1 MTRAEDGKQRAGV
14 AFARAG
20 DGGGLCMPESCV
32 DLVPDDDSPPV
43 LDNEDDAAS
52 IPIIPAHV

>member
-1 MTRAEDGKQRAGV
+1 MTRAEDGKQGPGV

-20 DGGGLCMPESCV
+20 DGGGLCTPESCV
-32 DLVPDDDSPPV
+32 DLVPDDESPPGLGDV
-43 LDNEDDAAS
+43 DDAAS